1 MQDLQPLEEGQ
12 FYHIYNRGINGENLF
27 KEERNY
33 AYFLQQYAK
42 YLEPVVQT
50 FAYCLLPNHFH
61 LLVRVKTLEERV
73 LEKNPALPETLTGL
87 EAPVRISRITA
98 SRAFSHF
105 FNSYTQSI
113 NKAYGRTGGLFETP
127 FKRKQIENSRYFTA
141 VVAYIHQNPERHQL
155 IHDFREYRHSS
166 YQGLL
171 TSQPT
176 KLQRNQVMDWF
187 GRKENFLRSH
197 DQKQPFPNLL
207 DFLIEFD

>member
-87 EAPVRISRITA
+87 EAPVRVSRITA
-98 SRAFSHF
+98 SRA
-105 FNSYTQSI
+105 
-113 NKAYGRTGGLFETP
+113 
-127 FKRKQIENSRYFTA
+127 SRSLSR
-141 VVAYIHQNPERHQL
+141 VR
-155 IHDFREYRHSS
+155 D
-166 YQGLL
+166 
-171 TSQPT
+171 
-176 KLQRNQVMDWF
+176 
-187 GRKENFLRSH
+187 
-197 DQKQPFPNLL
+197 
-207 DFLIEFD
+207 